1 MHYLTVFS
9 DSNVIVGYRIDTS
22 VPQHL
27 DADCLNETISKDIRV
42 DKSKIN
48 TMVFE
53 NPPDKEDGIERIE
66 INRHIFD
73 GVVRVNPNYVQP
85 VIDIEQTQA

>member
-1 MHYLTVFS
+1 MHYLTIFS

-27 DADCLNETISKDIRV
+27 DADCLNETISKDIGV

-48 TMVFE
+48 TLVFE
-53 NPPDKEDGIERIE
+53 KSPDKDDGIQNIE
-66 INRHIFD
+66 IERHIFD
-73 GVVRVNPNYVQP
+73 GLVRVNPNYVQP